1 MEQVEWK
8 GIAEERFRPYK
19 QWVTPSG
26 YLCGT
31 YAAAVFLAYYQ
42 DYIDETIIPKAF
54 RRKKQRDLTVVTEML
69 RVLIQPHG
77 LPTIAWQVSHGL
89 TRFSINS
96 NCLTADVRLLLAA
109 GIERA
114 NESMKANR

>member
-54 RRKKQRDLTVVTEML
+54 RRKK
-69 RVLIQPHG
+69 
-77 LPTIAWQVSHGL
+77 
-89 TRFSINS
+89 
-96 NCLTADVRLLLAA
+96 
-109 GIERA
+109 
-114 NESMKANR
+114 

>member
-31 YAAAVFLAYYQ
+31 YAAAVLF
-42 DYIDETIIPKAF
+42 
-54 RRKKQRDLTVVTEML
+54 
-69 RVLIQPHG
+69 G
-77 LPTIAWQVSHGL
+77 LLS
-89 TRFSINS
+89 
-96 NCLTADVRLLLAA
+96 RLH
-109 GIERA
+109 R
-114 NESMKANR
+114 

>member
-54 RRKKQRDLTVVTEML
+54 RRKTAGSDSSDGNAAGADSASWVADDRLAGQSWIDSVFD
-69 RVLIQPHG
+69 Q
-77 LPTIAWQVSHGL
+77 
-89 TRFSINS
+89 F

>member
-19 QWVTPSG
+19 RCHSFRVFMRH
-26 YLCGT
+26 LCGSRLL
-31 YAAAVFLAYYQ
+31 FYYP
-42 DYIDETIIPKAF
+42 DYIDETIIESAF
-54 RRKKQRDLTVVTEML
+54 RRKQRDLTVVTEML
-69 RVLIQPHG
+69 RVLFSLMG
-77 LPTIAWQVSHGL
+77 CRRSLGVSHGL
-89 TRFSINS
+89 TRFFDHS